1 MRVILDCCDFLQMAM
16 STVQE
21 YLYKNVTE
29 VAETQHHIMHA
40 TFLLIR
46 CTPQGSIDVIS
57 NAQKVFKT
65 LFNQHL
71 TEQMEVT
78 QRQ

>member
-1 MRVILDCCDFLQMAM
+1 M
-16 STVQE
+16 SMSAVKE

-40 TFLLIR
+40 TFLLIH
-46 CTPQGSIDVIS
+46 CSPPASIEVIS

-71 TEQMEVT
+71 TEQMEVWEGGKEGG
-78 QRQ
+78 REGGEG